1 MRTSAFVAYL
11 LVFVAY
17 ALVFVAYTLGVG
29 SDDSDAIRV
38 CAQ

>member
-1 MRTSAFVAYL
+1 MRTSAFAAYA

-17 ALVFVAYTLGVG
+17 ALVFVAYALDVG